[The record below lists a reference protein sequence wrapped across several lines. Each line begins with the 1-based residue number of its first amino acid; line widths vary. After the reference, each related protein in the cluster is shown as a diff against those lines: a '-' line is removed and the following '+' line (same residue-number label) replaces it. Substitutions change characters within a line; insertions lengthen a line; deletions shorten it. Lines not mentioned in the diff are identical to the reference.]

1 MANSVRDKSRNG
13 RGIGGLFA
21 SWANEIKVCD
31 AMEVVNESDEG
42 ASFGAAM
49 LEAGV

>member
-1 MANSVRDKSRNG
+1 MRDKSRNG
-13 RGIGGLFA
+13 WGVGGIGGLFA

-42 ASFGAAM
+42 AYFGAAM